1 MSETL
6 KLQLKYRSVS
16 QPHHPGHPGDIRPL
30 IGHLAIIELSDWSV
44 AEACQLARPQT
55 WDLGKNWPAGEIVLV
70 YVFIFLKIRIFLRTL
85 NSPLCVVLRIRML
98 KSFLTLCINS
108 GQRMHLYNFPRTFCS
123 ELEKSWKKSFSVLR
137 ET

>member
-1 MSETL
+1 M
-6 KLQLKYRSVS
+6 
-16 QPHHPGHPGDIRPL
+16 
-30 IGHLAIIELSDWSV
+30 LASDWSI
-44 AEACQLARPQT
+44 APIQLYDWSTSPYGEACQLARPQT